1 MLPPEL
7 LVPRKPE
14 RRRRLRLESA
24 TLNLLSM
31 ALTLA
36 VPLSAG
42 ALFAGMHLFP
52 SPSESY
58 PLHKTQEVPT
68 KRELILLTSTGRPFA
83 RRGGC
88 FDAPVTLQD
97 VPTHFV
103 DALLAMED
111 RRFYSHFGIDPRGV
125 LRAALFNYKAK
136 RIVQG
141 GSTITQQLA
150 KISYLSSAKSYGRKL
165 EEAVIALRLEL
176 SLSKDQILERYLSAA
191 YFGKGCYGLRAAA
204 RHYFDRP
211 VGKLTVAQSAHL
223 VALLKSPTDL
233 AGNLVALRE
242 RERLVL
248 KAMVEDGRLSAEE
261 LDRIEPAER
270 RPEKERPSGA
280 YYADWIAETV
290 KLPKDGDMTPLPVR
304 TSFDPR
310 LQRMAERAVADVM
323 RRSSRGRR
331 ASQAALV
338 AMRPDG
344 RVVALVGGVDH
355 KNSQFNRATQALRQP
370 GSSFKS
376 FVYLAALRAGATPD
390 MLASDEPITIGEWSP
405 ENYSHR
411 YRGIV
416 TLQQAFSSS
425 INTVAVRLSE
435 AVGRADV
442 VNAAR
447 ELGIE
452 TPLRPGP
459 SIALGTSEV
468 TLLQLTSAYA
478 AFAADAYPVKPWGI
492 VGLGAG
498 AKGVGRPPKGAG
510 KWRLTAGASM
520 RHFLSATVQHGT
532 GRAARLP
539 IPSYGK
545 TGTSQNY
552 RDAWFIGFAG
562 NLVVGVWVGND
573 DNSPMRR
580 VTGGNLPTLIWRGFM
595 NEARRKDPGFKP
607 RLQRVAAFRRARANH
622 YSVAGYSGFL
632 GSSLM
637 GTEPRVAGWYAD
649 GDPRGRWLFGRQFY
663 EVRDR
668 RYRYRERPRHRRSKR
683 SWSDFGQ
690 DGS

>member
-7 LVPRKPE
+7 LVPRKPV
-14 RRRRLRLESA
+14 RRRRLRLTSP
-24 TLNLLSM
+24 TLNLLSV
-31 ALTLA
+31 ALTFL

-42 ALFAGMHLFP
+42 LLLAGKHMFP
-52 SPSESY
+52 APSKSY

-68 KRELILLTSTGRPFA
+68 KRELILLTATGKPFA

-88 FDAPVTLQD
+88 FDAPVTIEE
-97 VPTHFV
+97 VPRHFI

-111 RRFYSHFGIDPRGV
+111 RRFYSHLGMDPRGV

-150 KISYLSSAKSYGRKL
+150 KISYLSSAKSYGRKV
-165 EEAVIALRLEL
+165 EEAVIALRLEFAL
-176 SLSKDQILERYLSAA
+176 TKDQILERYLSRA

-211 VGKLTVAQSAHL
+211 VGKLTLSQSAHL
-223 VALLKSPTDL
+223 VALLKSPTEL
-233 AGNLVALRE
+233 AGNLDALSR

-248 KAMVEDGRLSAEE
+248 QAMVEDGRLSTGE
-261 LDRIEPAER
+261 LDKIEPAVR

-280 YYADWIAETV
+280 YYADWIADTV
-290 KLPKDGDMTPLPVR
+290 KLPSDGDMTPLPVR
-304 TSFDPR
+304 TSFDPK
-310 LQRMAERAVADVM
+310 LQSMAERAMANVM
-323 RRSSRGRR
+323 RKSARGRK

-390 MLASDEPITIGEWSP
+390 MLASDEPITIGDWSP

-447 ELGIE
+447 DLGIS

-492 VGLGAG
+492 VSLGGGQQGPA
-498 AKGVGRPPKGAG
+498 RPPKGAG
-510 KWRLTAGASM
+510 KWRLTAGATM
-520 RHFLSATVQHGT
+520 RQFLSATVQHGT

-580 VTGGNLPTLIWRGFM
+580 VTGGNLPTLIWRDFM
-595 NEARRKDPGFKP
+595 TEARRKDRGFKP
-607 RLQRVAAFRRARANH
+607 GLQRVAAFRAARPNH

-637 GTEPRVAGWYAD
+637 GTEPQVAGWYAD
-649 GDPRGRWLFGRQFY
+649 GDPRGHWLFGRQFY
-663 EVRDR
+663 EERNR
-668 RYRYRERPRHRRSKR
+668 GYRNRERRRGRRSNR
-683 SWSDFGQ
+683 SWSDFGL